1 MRKKRW
7 FKFLKWFVG
16 IFLGLVLLISGGLYF
31 FKDEIINALI
41 GEVNKKL
48 QTRVQ
53 VQEVDLTFWSTFPD
67 LSVNFDEVFIQDT
80 ILGRFPTDTLF
91 YSKQIQLRLN
101 PIDIWNEE
109 YRLKSVNISSGTFR
123 MRVDENGNNNYSI
136 LEAKK
141 DSLPDQEFNVDLE
154 QIQILG
160 LNYSYENEQINQ
172 FYSAR
177 IHDMSVSGALSN
189 SSFTASAKS
198 DMTIQRAQSG
208 EVNLV
213 RDKKVLVD
221 MSIAVNQDSS
231 SVVFPESNV
240 SIAGLPFIFSG
251 EVYPESYNFSLQG
264 KQIKLQDVAN
274 NLAIGQ
280 TNSIKK
286 FSGSGNLLFDLK
298 IDRNKEQEERPNIA
312 CNFSIENGSLR
323 EPNTKVSLKKI
334 QLNGKYRK
342 GQRIKD
348 ELLDLNQLSFISS
361 VGAFTGN
368 LKISNFIDPIFLG
381 KVKGSVELPLLHAFF
396 HLPKIETM
404 TGQIDVDSDFKL
416 QSKKTKSRQNDFVV
430 KRCTGNLSI
439 LDASFSL
446 VNDSR
451 NFKNINGDF
460 YLRNNR
466 AGFKSLEFL
475 LGQSQVNLSG
485 IFQNIVPFLR
495 GQGMLFADV
504 QLDSKKLITED
515 FESKIQS
522 SGGKKLEVVDPKTF
536 VLPQNIDGKAQVNI
550 GQVQVGKHNF
560 DGVKGK
566 LRLSKRLV
574 DLQSIRFS
582 HAGAPVSGS
591 LKIAEVSPEYLNLS
605 GKMATRNAD
614 IQSIMKE
621 WDGFEQTVI
630 LPKNIEGKA
639 DLTLDLKAPISLEK
653 GVINSGVKAKVDVTL
668 KNGRLKNVALFQEV
682 AQSARKSAAKLLLGK
697 KNIDYIAGKL
707 TDLRFKTLKNSF
719 TIDKG
724 VVTMPKMNIESS
736 ALNLT
741 VAGTH
746 TFANEID
753 YRMSFRF
760 KDLKRPPTSEFG
772 VIEDDGTGIWIYLKM
787 TGTTSSPIISW
798 DSQSKKESR
807 KEYNQKEK
815 ETLKSMLK
823 SELGL
828 FKNDSAVNS
837 FQPKE
842 RPKDVIEV
850 EFDPTSTVDPED
862 EESKNEQKKKNP
874 LFEKW
879 EKEKSQEEE
888 EEIEIDW
895 E

>member
-16 IFLGLVLLISGGLYF
+16 IFLGLILLISGGLYF
-31 FKDEIINALI
+31 FKDDIINALI

-53 VQEVDLTFWSTFPD
+53 VQKVDLTFWATFPE

-91 YSKQIQLRLN
+91 YSKEIQLRIN
-101 PIDIWNEE
+101 PMDVWNEE

-123 MRVDENGNNNYSI
+123 MRINENGLNNYSI

-141 DSLPDQEFNVDLE
+141 DSLPGQEFNVDLE
-154 QIQILG
+154 KIQISG
-160 LNYSYENEQINQ
+160 LKFSYENEQINQ
-172 FYSAR
+172 FYSVEVR
-177 IHDMSVSGALSN
+177 DMSVSGALSN
-189 SSFTASAKS
+189 SSFTASTKS

-213 RDKKVLVD
+213 RNKKALVD
-221 MSIAVNQDSS
+221 VSIAVNQDSN
-231 SVVFPESNV
+231 SVIFPESNV
-240 SIAGLPFIFSG
+240 SIAGLPFVFSG
-251 EVYPESYNFSLQG
+251 EVYPEKYNFSLQG

-280 TNSIKK
+280 TNTIKQ
-286 FSGSGNLLFDLK
+286 FLGSGNLLFDLK
-298 IDRNKEQEERPNIA
+298 IDQEKVKHQRPNIA
-312 CNFSIENGSLR
+312 CSFSIENGSLR
-323 EPNTKVSLKKI
+323 EPSTKVSLKKI
-334 QLNGKYRK
+334 QLEGRYRN
-342 GQRIKD
+342 GQRKKD
-348 ELLDLNQLSFISS
+348 ELLDLSQLSFVSS
-361 VGAFTGN
+361 VGAFAGN
-368 LKISNFIDPIFLG
+368 LKISNFIEPLFQG
-381 KVKGSVELPLLHAFF
+381 KVKGSIELPLLHAFF
-396 HLPKIETM
+396 QLPKVETM
-404 TGQIDVDSDFKL
+404 TGQVDVNSNFKL
-416 QSKKTKSRQNDFVV
+416 QSTQSKSGRNDVEV

-439 LDASFSL
+439 QNASFSL
-446 VNDSR
+446 TNDSR

-460 YLRNNR
+460 YLRNDK

-475 LGQSQVNLSG
+475 LGKSQVNLSG
-485 IFQNIVPFLR
+485 VFQNIIPFLR
-495 GQGMLFADV
+495 GQGTLFADV
-504 QLDSKKLITED
+504 KLDSDLLRTQD
-515 FESKIQS
+515 FESKIQTS
-522 SGGKKLEVVDPKTF
+522 NGKKIEVVGPKTY
-536 VLPQNIDGKAQVNI
+536 VLPENMDGKAQINVR
-550 GQVQVGKHNF
+550 QVQVGVHNF
-560 DGVKGK
+560 NKVKGK

-574 DLQSIRFS
+574 DLQLIRFE
-582 HAGAPVSGS
+582 HAQAPVSGS

-605 GKMATRNAD
+605 GKMSTRNTN

-621 WDGFEQTVI
+621 WNGFEQTVI
-630 LPKNIEGKA
+630 LPKNIEGKT
-639 DLTLDLKAPISLEK
+639 DLSVDLKAPISLEK
-653 GVINSGVKAKVDVTL
+653 GMINSGVKAKVGVTL

-682 AQSARKSAAKLLLGK
+682 AESAKKSSAKLLLGK
-697 KNIDYIAGKL
+697 KNIDYIADKL
-707 TDLRFKTLKNSF
+707 QDLTFKTLKNTF

-741 VAGTH
+741 VSGTH
-746 TFANEID
+746 TFENKID

-760 KDLKRPPTSEFG
+760 KDLKRPETSEFG

-787 TGTTSSPIISW
+787 TGTTSDPIISW
-798 DSQSKKESR
+798 DSRSKKESR

-815 ETLKSMLK
+815 ETVKSMLK

-828 FKNDSAVNS
+828 FKNDSAVKTY
-837 FQPKE
+837 QPKE

-850 EFDPTSTVDPED
+850 EFDPTSTVDPVDAEP
-862 EESKNEQKKKNP
+862 EKPKKKN
-874 LFEKW
+874 LFFQKW
-879 EKEKSQEEE
+879 EEEKAKEEE